1 MGKQKKEINSVVYS
15 NFLNVD
21 YLPQDDM
28 YVYKKETPRHKF
40 NVIGAGMIAQEHMRV
55 TMLEGRGEIFGL
67 YDVSEYSIKQ
77 ALDMFRGL
85 YPHHELKVYDSLA
98 DACSDPEVDG
108 LIICTPNYTHLEVV
122 KEAVKHGKHIM
133 MEKPMV
139 TTIEDALCIRRI
151 AEKYQAVFQVGL
163 QYRYKAIYAEA
174 YEEVMK
180 KKALGDVH
188 TITIMEHR
196 LPFLDKINQWNK
208 FSEYSG
214 GTLVEK
220 CCHYFD
226 LFNYFAGSRPR
237 YVYADGGQAVNFT
250 DFEYGDKK
258 SDILDHAFV
267 NVVYENGVKCSF
279 NLCMFAPMFY
289 EEITICGEKGR
300 LRAYENEN
308 YMPDKSNETYLE
320 ILTADH
326 SPSRISTPMYP
337 VPIQSSGHMGGTYFE
352 HKYFIDNIEGKE
364 TRTATIDEGFW
375 SVAVGIAAER
385 SVKSGEKVYIQDM
398 IDEAE
403 K

>member
-1 MGKQKKEINSVVYS
+1 MDKQKKEINSVVYS

-21 YLPQDDM
+21 YLPPEDM
-28 YVYKKETPRHKF
+28 YVYKKEVPKHKF

-55 TMLEGRGEIFGL
+55 TMLEGRGEINGL
-67 YDVSEYSIKQ
+67 YDISEYSIEQ
-77 ALDMFRGL
+77 ARNMFKEL
-85 YPHHELKVYDSLA
+85 HPKHELKVYKSLA
-98 DACSDPEVDG
+98 EACSDPEVDG
-108 LIICTPNYTHLEVV
+108 LIICTPNYTHMEVV
-122 KEAVKHGKHIM
+122 REAIKYGKHIM

-139 TTIEDALCIRRI
+139 TTVADALEIKKI
-151 AEKYQAVFQVGL
+151 AENYEKTFQVGL

-174 YEEVMK
+174 YEEVIK
-180 KKALGDVH
+180 RKALGDVH

-208 FSEYSG
+208 FSQYSG

-226 LFNYFAGSRPR
+226 LFNYFADSKPK
-237 YVYADGGQAVNFT
+237 YVYADGGQAVNFV
-250 DFEYGDKK
+250 DFEYENQK

-267 NVVYENGVKCSF
+267 NVVYENGIKCNF

-308 YMPDKSNETYLE
+308 YMPDNSNETYLE
-320 ILTADH
+320 ILTADN

-337 VPIQSSGHMGGTYFE
+337 VTIQSSGHMGGTYFE
-352 HKYFIDNIEGKE
+352 HKYFIDNIEGKA

-375 SVAVGIAAER
+375 SVLIGIAAEQ
-385 SVKSGEKVYIQDM
+385 SVRTGEKVYIEDLL
-398 IDEAE
+398 